1 VFSLAFGNDAD
12 YEFVKKVAVKNKG
25 VARKIFED
33 SDASLQIKGF
43 YDEISSSTL
52 RNVSFKYLD
61 QNSDVSENTT
71 KINFD
76 AFFDGKELV
85 IAGKLSDGDLKV
97 VNLIVTFSHD

>member
-1 VFSLAFGNDAD
+1 LHSIHIDKKNAEGLAVFSLAFGNDAD

-61 QNSDVSENTT
+61 QNSDVPALYYRLHR
-71 KINFD
+71 FR
-76 AFFDGKELV
+76 LQ
-85 IAGKLSDGDLKV
+85 
-97 VNLIVTFSHD
+97 